1 MSSVV
6 LISEGQNHL
15 VEVLRRRR
23 RIVFQPLYAPREQ
36 SRRGKDNRCDP
47 RRPSALGGGG
57 RLLLL
62 INALRNFGYRCQ
74 HFSRSVTE
82 AWPSSKIFQVSLCT
96 GYEGVKGF
104 GARVLAPVRGQSA
117 SSG

>member
-1 MSSVV
+1 MSSAV

-15 VEVLRRRR
+15 VEVLRRR
-23 RIVFQPLYAPREQ
+23 IVFQPLYAHREQ
-36 SRRGKDNRCDP
+36 SRRGKEIRRDP
-47 RRPSALGGGG
+47 RHQSALGGGG
-57 RLLLL
+57 HLLLL

-74 HFSRSVTE
+74 HFSLSVTE

-104 GARVLAPVRGQSA
+104 GARVPAPVRGQR